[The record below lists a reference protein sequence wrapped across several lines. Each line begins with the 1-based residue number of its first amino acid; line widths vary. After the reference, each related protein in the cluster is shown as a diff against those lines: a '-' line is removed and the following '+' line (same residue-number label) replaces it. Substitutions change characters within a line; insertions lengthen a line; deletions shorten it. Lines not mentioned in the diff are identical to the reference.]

1 MRLQSGA
8 RIAVVAPAGLFA
20 AERLQR
26 GMDVV
31 RSWGYELIEG
41 QELFA
46 KARYTAGSVAQRS
59 ADLNWAL
66 TAPDI
71 DAVWFARGG
80 FGTAHLLPLVPWQQL
95 DGRPVIGFSDAT
107 ALLNGLRQRGLPAIH
122 GPVLQTLSNDAFGA
136 PGAVLVD
143 DASRRALQDL
153 LGAGKLPDLPGELL
167 CGPARP
173 VRGPLVGG
181 NLTVLASLAGTPW
194 ALRAQGAILLLEEV
208 GEAPYRVDRL
218 VTQLQQSGA
227 LAGVLG
233 VALGDFLDPRTDAAD
248 MRAVLREL
256 LAPLGVP
263 VVVGLPVG
271 HGAGNVA
278 WRVGATAVL
287 DQTGVHG
294 EQALGA

>member
-194 ALRAQGAILLLEEV
+194 GA
-208 GEAPYRVDRL
+208 A
-218 VTQLQQSGA
+218 GA
-227 LAGVLG
+227 GRDSAAGRGRRGAVSRRPPG
-233 VALGDFLDPRTDAAD
+233 DAAA
-248 MRAVLREL
+248 AV
-256 LAPLGVP
+256 G
-263 VVVGLPVG
+263 
-271 HGAGNVA
+271 GAGGRA
-278 WRVGATAVL
+278 GRGAGRFPGSA
-287 DQTGVHG
+287 HG
-294 EQALGA
+294 RRGHARGAA